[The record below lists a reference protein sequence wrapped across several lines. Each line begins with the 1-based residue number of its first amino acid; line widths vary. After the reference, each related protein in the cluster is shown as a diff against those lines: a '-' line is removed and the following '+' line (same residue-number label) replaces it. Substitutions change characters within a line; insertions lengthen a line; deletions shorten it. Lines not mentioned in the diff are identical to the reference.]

1 MILELKQADSV
12 EITTLVDDYVNGFL
26 PNLEG
31 VRRPSVDT
39 VWFPM
44 KPGEPMMAEFGWSCL
59 VKIRSQGH
67 VHAILFDTGCGK
79 SALLHNA
86 RSLKVQLKEI
96 EAVVLSHGH
105 PDHTAACLE
114 TVSAIGRDY
123 LPLIMHPNALSRRT
137 IVGTGGKRI
146 DYPFFL
152 NEKDLREVGGR
163 FELNAKPTSLAN
175 DSACVTGEI
184 PRVTN
189 FEKGMPPN
197 THYQVVGGGLAH
209 DPLILDDQGLVIN
222 LRDKGLV
229 IISGCAH
236 AGIINTVEYAKGIS
250 GVDNIHAV
258 LGGFHLTGRFYEPVI
273 EDTVK
278 AISIMHPRFVVPSHC
293 TGLRALVNI
302 ANAMPE
308 AFVENSVGSTFVF

>member
-1 MILELKQADSV
+1 MVPELQQADSV

-26 PNLEG
+26 PNLKG
-31 VRRPSVDT
+31 VRRPSLDT

-44 KPGEPMMAEFGWSCL
+44 KPGEPMLAEFGWSCL
-59 VKIRSQGH
+59 VKIRSRGH
-67 VHAILFDTGCGK
+67 VFTLMFDTGVGK

-86 RSLKVQLKEI
+86 RALKVQLKDI
-96 EAVVLSHGH
+96 EALVLSHGH

-114 TVSAIGRDY
+114 AVSAIGRDY
-123 LPLIMHPNALSRRT
+123 LPLIMHPNALWRRAL
-137 IVGTGGKRI
+137 VSSSGKRI

-152 NEKDLREVGGR
+152 NEKDLRDLGGR

-175 DSACVTGEI
+175 ESACVTGEI
-184 PRVTN
+184 PRLTS

-197 THYQVVGGGLAH
+197 THYRVVGGELTH
-209 DPLILDDQGLVIN
+209 DPLILDDQGLVIS

-229 IISGCAH
+229 VISGCAH

-250 GVDNIHAV
+250 GIDNIHAI
-258 LGGFHLTGRFYEPVI
+258 LGGFHLTGSFYEPVI

-278 AISIMHPRFVVPSHC
+278 TISMMHPKFVVPSHC
-293 TGLRALVNI
+293 TGMRALVKI